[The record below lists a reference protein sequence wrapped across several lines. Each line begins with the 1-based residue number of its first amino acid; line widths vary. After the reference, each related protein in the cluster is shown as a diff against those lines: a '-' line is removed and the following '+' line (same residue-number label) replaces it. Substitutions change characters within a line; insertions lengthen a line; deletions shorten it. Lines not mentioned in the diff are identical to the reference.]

1 MNIARLLST
10 DLIKL
15 RMETPS
21 LPGGDDTENEDG
33 EPTLKQKREQKRAI
47 LDELVT
53 LLERSERVGN
63 RNKLLNDFENREKK
77 ASTAIGH
84 GIAIP
89 HVRTLQAKELIIGVA
104 LSADGYDFDAPDGEP
119 VRLFFVMAAPP
130 YDDNLYLRLFKS
142 LAENLQ
148 FDYFRERLFASEEE
162 YDIVRAF
169 QDME

>member
-21 LPGGDDTENEDG
+21 LPGGDDPENDDS
-33 EPTLKQKREQKRAI
+33 EPTLKQQREHKRAI

-104 LSADGYDFDAPDGEP
+104 LSAEGYDFDAPDDEP

-130 YDDNLYLRLFKS
+130 YDDNLYLRLFKA
-142 LAENLQ
+142 LAEDLQ
-148 FDYFRERLFASEEE
+148 FDYFRERLFAAEEE

-169 QDME
+169 HDME